1 MPARDEDNPARD
13 EINLQ
18 MKDKNKRN
26 MEEEKERKKMLIA
39 VFKKMLN
46 NVLIIRKSLITF
58 FC

>member
-1 MPARDEDNPARD
+1 MHARDEDNPARD

-39 VFKKMLN
+39 VIKKMLN

-58 FC
+58 CC